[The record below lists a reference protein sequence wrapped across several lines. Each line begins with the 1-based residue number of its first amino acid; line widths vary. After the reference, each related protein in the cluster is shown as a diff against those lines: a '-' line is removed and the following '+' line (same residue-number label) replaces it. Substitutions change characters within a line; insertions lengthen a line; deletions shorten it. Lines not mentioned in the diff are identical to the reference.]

1 LGPDPSGRAGFVGF
15 GLLAAAGL
23 AVPLVTR
30 DTYHLDV
37 ATTALMNLVLTM
49 SLRFVMSTGQLNMA
63 HVSFMGIAAYASAL
77 LVTRAGWSFW
87 AALPVA
93 PALAALAAAPV
104 GRVALRVSGPYY
116 FLISFAFLEVLRLVF
131 NNFFVDYLGGPS
143 GLVEIPR
150 PHPLPLTGGAVAFTG
165 KLEQYWLMYA
175 LFLVSAAVLV
185 RLEFSRLG
193 LVASAIR
200 QGQLLAE
207 TLGVNVTRYKL
218 GAFVLG
224 SFFAGVAGV
233 FFAHSHQVLHSS
245 DFGLEPMVL
254 LVVFTVIGGA
264 HSVWGPVVGTLVL
277 AVASEFL
284 RELHYYEILVY
295 GLVLMAVMLLLPD
308 GLVSLP
314 GRLRRWRADRRL
326 IASGASSPVTAPP
339 VSIGASSGAS
349 EHGERLEP
357 PVS

>member
-1 LGPDPSGRAGFVGF
+1 VSARRGLEPFVGF
-15 GLLAAAGL
+15 GLLAAAGI

-30 DTYHLDV
+30 DSYYLDV
-37 ATTALMNLVLTM
+37 ATTALMNLLLTL
-49 SLRFVMSTGQLNMA
+49 SLRLVMSTGQLNMA
-63 HVSFMGIAAYASAL
+63 HVSFMGIGAYASAL
-77 LVTRAGWSFW
+77 LVMRAGWSFW

-93 PALAALAAAPV
+93 PLLAALAAGPV

-116 FLISFAFLEVLRLVF
+116 FLITFAFLEVLRLLF
-131 NNFFVDYLGGPS
+131 NNFFVEYLGGPS

-150 PHPLPLTGGAVAFTG
+150 PHPLPLSGGAIAFDT
-165 KLEQYWLMYA
+165 KLGQYGLMYA
-175 LFLVSAAVLV
+175 LFLVAAAVLV
-185 RLEFSRLG
+185 RLEFSRFG

-200 QGQLLAE
+200 QSDLLAE
-207 TLGVNVTRYKL
+207 TLGVNVDHYKL

-224 SFFAGVAGV
+224 GFFAGVAGV

-277 AVASEFL
+277 AVASELL
-284 RELHYYEILVY
+284 RELHHYELLVY
-295 GLVLMAVMLLLPD
+295 GLVLMVVMLFFPE

-314 GRLRRWRADRRL
+314 RIARLRRRRRP
-326 IASGASSPVTAPP
+326 AQEAMSAGARVAP
-339 VSIGASSGAS
+339 
-349 EHGERLEP
+349 
-357 PVS
+357 